1 MAELKRTQVYLTGE
15 ELSALDR
22 RQRGTGTDRSQLI
35 RRAIDREYLG
45 RARLSKADR
54 LSVVR
59 RAAGAWKGRTE
70 SGAQYVERLRSGRLG
85 RLHAL
90 GRRYLPANPG
100 IDTPDLLLAE
110 VAERQGAELLTT
122 NIKHFRELLPG
133 IRAPYRS

>member
-59 RAAGAWKGRTE
+59 RAGEVQGLAARRVPADWLFPHE
-70 SGAQYVERLRSGRLG
+70 PYADFDRS
-85 RLHAL
+85 H
-90 GRRYLPANPG
+90 
-100 IDTPDLLLAE
+100 
-110 VAERQGAELLTT
+110 
-122 NIKHFRELLPG
+122 H
-133 IRAPYRS
+133 

>member
-1 MAELKRTQVYLTGE
+1 MTWCIYTPMAELKRTQVYLTGE

-85 RLHAL
+85 RLHAR
-90 GRRYLPANPG
+90 GRSEEHTSELQSRG
-100 IDTPDLLLAE
+100 HIVCRLLLEKNNSFAE
-110 VAERQGAELLTT
+110 VGLLT
-122 NIKHFRELLPG
+122 
-133 IRAPYRS
+133 A